1 MTDTDARGTG
11 PESQAIPDG
20 EYAIVEMMG
29 HRTMVGRITEIE
41 RFGTNMLSIEPLLRD
56 TLLPAVLTTG
66 ASIYQLTPCSKE
78 VAQARQPKNEYS
90 LPTSVAAALPP
101 AMLPSPDER
110 PAFLHTSAEPAFC
123 GVCGGPFGSCDCV
136 PF

>member
-1 MTDTDARGTG
+1 VDDAQTAA
-11 PESQAIPDG
+11 PEAAPTPSLPDG

-41 RFGTNMLSIEPLLRD
+41 RFGTKMLSIEPVFQD
-56 TLLPAVLTTG
+56 QLLPGVLTTG
-66 ASIYQLTPCSKE
+66 ASVYQLTPCSKE

-101 AMLPSPDER
+101 AMLPAPDEA
-110 PAFLHTSAEPAFC
+110 PAFVRSGVFTC
-123 GVCGGPFGSCDCV
+123 GECGEVDCQCGPF
-136 PF
+136 